1 MTLVTYRPL
10 LTLTVL
16 LLTLTVKRS
25 LSLFDVS
32 RDDGWVGGWRGDAV
46 GFRFQSPPVEACVR
60 FSRTPASRRPS
71 PAVFDFSRQA
81 RWGLGATTMP
91 LRLIRPRLSPEQ

>member
-1 MTLVTYRPL
+1 MEFEDDVGDVPAITNLDSAVTN
-10 LTLTVL
+10 
-16 LLTLTVKRS
+16 LTVKRS

-60 FSRTPASRRPS
+60 FSRTRLTDALHRRCSIS
-71 PAVFDFSRQA
+71 PARPD
-81 RWGLGATTMP
+81 GAWV
-91 LRLIRPRLSPEQ
+91 R

>member
-10 LTLTVL
+10 LTLTML

-60 FSRTPASRRPS
+60 LSGSKLSARTRTP
-71 PAVFDFSRQA
+71 
-81 RWGLGATTMP
+81 
-91 LRLIRPRLSPEQ
+91 

>member
-32 RDDGWVGGWRGDAV
+32 RDDGWVG
-46 GFRFQSPPVEACVR
+46 
-60 FSRTPASRRPS
+60 
-71 PAVFDFSRQA
+71 A
-81 RWGLGATTMP
+81 RSA
-91 LRLIRPRLSPEQ
+91 